1 VAIVFAMVFAIPG
14 EYEQQLVFTIVG
26 ALNNFIFEHVDGVE
40 QHFFGLFKLIFAR
53 LHIHFGIVFVELVQR
68 KTHGQDQHEC
78 ILCGEH
84 FLVFVLGFRLCEVRG
99 HLSLSLQ
106 SFAKP

>member
-1 VAIVFAMVFAIPG
+1 MVFAIPG

-84 FLVFVLGFRLCEVRG
+84 FLVLAAECGKIGDTYR
-99 HLSLSLQ
+99 
-106 SFAKP
+106 